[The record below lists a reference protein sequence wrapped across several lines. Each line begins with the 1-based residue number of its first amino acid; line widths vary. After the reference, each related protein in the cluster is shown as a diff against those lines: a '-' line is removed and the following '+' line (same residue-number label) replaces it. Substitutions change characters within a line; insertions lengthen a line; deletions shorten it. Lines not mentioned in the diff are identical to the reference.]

1 MLKIQVNGREIKH
14 QRLNLTRC
22 ATQKEFA
29 HAVGVSERRL
39 REIENTTTSV
49 PVDVL
54 DRIARTLSVHPS
66 RLYAAAPP
74 DAEGRGDPARPPVA
88 REFFVPRHDTGIADV
103 VVSEAQL
110 FELATKNK
118 VALCHAVVGL
128 RAETGLYLEELFSIL
143 RGLTWSARES
153 ALSPGSADAL
163 VTQRR
168 IRELLVL
175 LKGNDVWVY
184 QTTNLKQLPE
194 RDVIPD
200 TPDPFDLEPQLIIA
214 AGPPGEYGETS
225 ISVPIDN
232 GQPRVCRP
240 FGALDKVAS

>member
-1 MLKIQVNGREIKH
+1 MLKFEVNGREIKRR
-14 QRLNLTRC
+14 RLNLVRG

-29 HAVGVSERRL
+29 YTVGVSERRL
-39 REIENTTTSV
+39 REIENTTASV
-49 PVDVL
+49 PSDLL
-54 DRIARTLSVHPS
+54 DRIARALSIHPS
-66 RLYAAAPP
+66 LLYAAP
-74 DAEGRGDPARPPVA
+74 PPVVEDGTA
-88 REFFVPRHDTGIADV
+88 TRAAVPSEFFIPRHDTGIADV
-103 VVSEAQL
+103 VESEAQL

-118 VALCHAVVGL
+118 IVLCHARVGL
-128 RAETGLYLEELFSIL
+128 NAETGPYLEELFEIL
-143 RGLTWSARES
+143 SSLTWSAREGAPASGSAS
-153 ALSPGSADAL
+153 ALT
-163 VTQRR
+163 TQRR

-200 TPDPFDLEPQLIIA
+200 TPDPFHLEPQLIIA

-232 GQPRVCRP
+232 GQPRICRP
-240 FGALDKVAS
+240 LTALEKMAT